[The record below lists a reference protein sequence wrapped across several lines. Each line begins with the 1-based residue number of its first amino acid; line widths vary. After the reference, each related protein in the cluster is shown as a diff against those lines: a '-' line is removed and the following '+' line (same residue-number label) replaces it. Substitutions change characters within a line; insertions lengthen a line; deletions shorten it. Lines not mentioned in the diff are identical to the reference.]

1 MCGLPWVMTDQDDRT
16 ILLIGSGPIQIGQ
29 AAEFDY
35 SGAQACRALREEGA
49 RVVLVNSNPAT
60 IMTDPEMADEV
71 YIEPIN
77 TEAIA
82 EIIRKE
88 RPDGVIAGL
97 GGQTGLNV
105 TAELAEEGVL
115 EEFNVDVMG
124 TPLETIYAT
133 EDRDMFRQRMEAIGQ
148 PVPKSVTIE
157 SVGGVEDAVEAVG
170 GLPVIMRTTYTLGG
184 AGSGVIGEM
193 DELKDAVRQGLN
205 LSRDD
210 RVMIT
215 ESIDGWVELEYE
227 VMRDADDSCIIICN
241 MENIDPMG
249 IHTGESIVV
258 TPSQVIPDEGHQEMR
273 DAALEVI
280 RELGIQG
287 GCNIQFAWRDDGTP
301 GGEYRVVEVNPRVSR
316 SSALASKATG
326 YPIARVTAK
335 VALGKR
341 LHEIENEITG
351 QTTAA
356 FEPAIDYIVT
366 KVPRWPKDKFTDV
379 EFELGPAMKSTG
391 EAMAIGRTF
400 EESLLKALRSSEY
413 GPAADW
419 TEVSDE
425 DLEQEYLARP
435 TPDRPYAMFEAFDR
449 GYSVDAVVELTE
461 IKRWYVERYKRV
473 AEAAE
478 AAADGEFQT
487 AANAGFTD
495 QEIAALAGGEFR
507 DTHASWLPG
516 HLRDERGTVEGS
528 AATDGGAAA
537 TLDEVDTATS
547 DRDFKLVDTCAGE
560 FAASTPYYY
569 SARDPVSALNRDELQ
584 VDRDVE
590 SVVVI
595 GGGPI
600 RIGQG
605 VEFDYCSVH
614 AIRAL
619 REMGSEALRTSDD
632 SSGHSPREHIDA
644 HVVNNNP
651 ETVSTDYDTSDGLFF
666 EPITAEEVADVIE
679 ATNADGVMVQFGGQT
694 SVDIGR
700 PLERELDRRGLDCEI
715 LGTAVDAMDLAED
728 RDRFNKLMAELGIA
742 QAEGGTATSKQE
754 ALALAH
760 DIGYPVLVRPSYVLG
775 GRAMEVVYNDEDLE
789 TFIEEAVR
797 VSPEKPILVD
807 EFLADA
813 VELDVDA
820 VSDGENVLIGGVM
833 EHVETAGIH
842 SGDSACM
849 IPPRS
854 LGREVNRRVREVTED
869 IARAL
874 DTVGLLNV
882 QLAVKDGEV
891 YVLEANP
898 RSSRTVPFVSKA
910 TGVPVAKIAA
920 KVMAGASI
928 DELGYEEQIPE
939 HVSVKDV
946 VLPFDR
952 LPGSD
957 PRLGPEMKS
966 TGEVMGTAKTF
977 GKAYQKA
984 QMSVGKPIP
993 LSGTVLLDLPV
1004 AGFGE
1009 FFDVV
1014 EPSDFE
1020 SEAAIE
1026 AALHKG
1032 EIDLVLSRERD
1043 VLEVCVEETITY
1055 FTTIESAQATLEAIR
1070 HSDEPLDVAP
1080 IDERPK
1086 MQEYWGQPKDREDL
1100 RTQVETL
1107 REIANAGY
1115 LGALGVEEDELASF
1129 VNSLD
1134 AVLETVDRSVL
1145 LLGAQT
1151 DADAEK
1157 RRALRERLGEHG
1169 YDPREVGELPDVAG
1183 RTEEQNT
1190 ATYMMLSRFSILI
1203 DRDPSQRLS
1212 AYETAKAH
1220 NNVLARLVP
1229 ADRSR
1234 QTTHMIGGH
1243 EQTDLP
1249 HVAEFEF
1256 EDDPSEVLGEAVSWA
1271 ESVVESRRQ
1280 STRDRLPWRAG
1291 N

>member
-1 MCGLPWVMTDQDDRT
+1 MTAEDRT

-35 SGAQACRALREEGA
+35 SGAQACRALQEEGA

-60 IMTDPEMADEV
+60 IMTDPDMADEV

-88 RPDGVIAGL
+88 NPDGVIAGL

-115 EEFNVDVMG
+115 DEHDVEVMG
-124 TPLETIYAT
+124 TPLDTIYAT
-133 EDRDMFRQRMEAIGQ
+133 EDRDQFRQRMESIGE
-148 PVPKSVTIE
+148 PVPASVTIDSIDE
-157 SVGGVEDAVEAVG
+157 VEEAVEEVG

-184 AGSGVIGEM
+184 AGSGVIDDMET
-193 DELKDAVRQGLN
+193 LKEQVRKGLN
-205 LSRDD
+205 LSRDN

-215 ESIDGWVELEYE
+215 ESIDGWIELEYE

-241 MENIDPMG
+241 MENLDPMG
-249 IHTGESIVV
+249 IHTGESMVV
-258 TPSQVIPDEGHQEMR
+258 TPSQVIPDEGHQDMR
-273 DAALEVI
+273 DTALKVI

-301 GGEYRVVEVNPRVSR
+301 SGEYRVVEVNPRVSR

-351 QTTAA
+351 ETTAA
-356 FEPAIDYIVT
+356 FEPAIDYVVT
-366 KVPRWPKDKFTDV
+366 KVPRWPKDKFRDV

-413 GPAADW
+413 DPADDLGAVDDD
-419 TEVSDE
+419 TLE
-425 DLEQEYLARP
+425 DEYLARP
-435 TPDRPYAMFEAFDR
+435 TPDRPYAIFEAFDR
-449 GYSVDAVVELTE
+449 GYSVDEIRELTE
-461 IKRWYVERYKRV
+461 IREWYLERFKRI
-473 AEAAE
+473 AEAAQNATE
-478 AAADGEFQT
+478 GNFQT
-487 AANAGFTD
+487 PANVGFTD
-495 QEIAALAGGEFR
+495 QEITALAGGEFE
-507 DTHASWLPG
+507 DTHASWLPER
-516 HLRDERGTVEGS
+516 LTDEEVEEGE
-528 AATDGGAAA
+528 ATPDGGERTDGPRSSSEPRSDGGAV
-537 TLDEVDTATS
+537 TVDSVDAETS
-547 DRDFKLVDTCAGE
+547 ERDFKLVDTCAGE
-560 FAASTPYYY
+560 FVATTPYYY
-569 SARDPVSALNRDELQ
+569 SARDPISGLNRDELQ

-590 SVVVI
+590 SVVVV

-614 AIRAL
+614 AVRAL
-619 REMGSEALRTSDD
+619 REMG
-632 SSGHSPREHIDA
+632 IDA

-694 SVDIGR
+694 SVDIGE
-700 PLERELDRRGLDCEI
+700 PLEKEIERRGLDCEI
-715 LGTAVDAMDLAED
+715 MGTSVEAMDLAED
-728 RDRFNKLMAELGIA
+728 RDRFNKLMDDLGIA
-742 QAEGGTATSKQE
+742 QAEGATATSKPE
-754 ALALAH
+754 ALELAH
-760 DIGYPVLVRPSYVLG
+760 EIGYPVLVRPSYVLG
-775 GRAMEVVYNDEDLE
+775 GRAMDVVYNDEDLE
-789 TFIEEAVR
+789 TYIEEAVR
-797 VSPEKPILVD
+797 VSPEKPILID
-807 EFLADA
+807 DFLADA

-833 EHVETAGIH
+833 EHVETAGVH

-854 LGREVNRRVREVTED
+854 LGRDVNRRVREVVED
-869 IARAL
+869 IAREL

-882 QLAVKDGEV
+882 QLAVRDGEV

-910 TGVPVAKIAA
+910 TGVPIAKIAA
-920 KVMAGASI
+920 KVMAGATL
-928 DELGYEEQIPE
+928 DELDYEEQIPE
-939 HVSVKDV
+939 QVSVKEV

-966 TGEVMGTAKTF
+966 TGEVMGTADTF

-984 QMSVGKPIP
+984 QMCVGKPIP
-993 LSGTVLLDLPV
+993 LEGTAIVDLPV
-1004 AGFGE
+1004 VGFEE
-1009 FFDVV
+1009 FFDVK
-1014 EPSDFE
+1014 ELDDFE
-1020 SEAAIE
+1020 DKEAIKE
-1026 AALHKG
+1026 ALHDG

-1043 VLEVCVEETITY
+1043 LLEVCVEETITY
-1055 FTTIESAQATLEAIR
+1055 FSTIESAQAALEAIR
-1070 HSDEPLDVAP
+1070 HSDEPLDVEAV
-1080 IDERPK
+1080 DKRPK
-1086 MQEYWGQPKDREDL
+1086 MQEYWGQPKTREDL
-1100 RTQVETL
+1100 RTQIETL
-1107 REIANAGY
+1107 RSIADAGY
-1115 LGALGVEEDELASF
+1115 LEALGAEGEELAEFAGALDTVLDTIDNSVLVLESSAGGSDAAGTIREELDIHGYEARLADDLPGVEGYTAEEDI
-1129 VNSLD
+1129 
-1134 AVLETVDRSVL
+1134 
-1145 LLGAQT
+1145 
-1151 DADAEK
+1151 
-1157 RRALRERLGEHG
+1157 
-1169 YDPREVGELPDVAG
+1169 
-1183 RTEEQNT
+1183 
-1190 ATYMMLSRFSILI
+1190 ATYMMLSKFSILV
-1203 DRDPSQRLS
+1203 DEEPTRRLS
-1212 AYETAKAH
+1212 EYETAKAH

-1229 ADRSR
+1229 ADRKGQ
-1234 QTTHMIGGH
+1234 QTHLIGGH
-1243 EQTDLP
+1243 GDDDVEHIRD
-1249 HVAEFEF
+1249 FEYD
-1256 EDDPSEVLGEAVSWA
+1256 DDPTEVLDEAISWA
-1271 ESVVESRRQ
+1271 ESVVERRRG
-1280 STRDRLPWRAG
+1280 TEL